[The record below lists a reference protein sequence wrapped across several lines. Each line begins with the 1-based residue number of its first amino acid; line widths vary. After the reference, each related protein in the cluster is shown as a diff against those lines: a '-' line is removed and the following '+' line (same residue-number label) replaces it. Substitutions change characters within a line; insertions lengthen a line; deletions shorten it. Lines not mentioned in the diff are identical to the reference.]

1 MGTHLGDFVVVAAMT
16 DVTGFGLLGHLAE
29 ICDGSNLNAIVH
41 FDKIKLL
48 DGVSDYIAEG
58 CVPGGTNRNFESYGH
73 KIGPLTDYQK
83 AVLCDPQTSGGLLIA
98 VKPESEAEILEIA
111 KRAGIELS
119 EVGVLK
125 SRQAGALVDV
135 E

>member
-1 MGTHLGDFVVVAAMT
+1 M
-16 DVTGFGLLGHLAE
+16 
-29 ICDGSNLNAIVH
+29 H

-48 DGVSDYIAEG
+48 DGVADYIAEG

-111 KRAGIELS
+111 KKAGIELS

-125 SRQAGALVDV
+125 LRQAGVLVEV

>member
-1 MGTHLGDFVVVAAMT
+1 
-16 DVTGFGLLGHLAE
+16 
-29 ICDGSNLNAIVH
+29 
-41 FDKIKLL
+41 
-48 DGVSDYIAEG
+48 
-58 CVPGGTNRNFESYGH
+58 
-73 KIGPLTDYQK
+73 
-83 AVLCDPQTSGGLLIA
+83 LLIA
-98 VKPESEAEILEIA
+98 VKPESEAEIWEIA